1 MAGAIVDASTANGGS
16 ARTEARSGAA
26 NVLQLTRRG
35 RGRYKLDAVVE
46 DATGTMNLMIFD
58 EDVEGLIRVAA
69 EDLVDEITDE
79 NRRILPDAISDL
91 ISSTHAFEVAINHRS
106 LGCVVKWVL
115 NDDQLMLL
123 QHIGSSQMTVGD
135 DSPSLVEEG
144 SSSDSGC
151 SSQLTEEKMVTV
163 KRETELKAEDGALEK
178 DAE

>member
-1 MAGAIVDASTANGGS
+1 M
-16 ARTEARSGAA
+16 
-26 NVLQLTRRG
+26 
-35 RGRYKLDAVVE
+35 YKLDAVVE

-58 EDVEGLIRVAA
+58 EDAEGLIRVAA

>member
-1 MAGAIVDASTANGGS
+1 
-16 ARTEARSGAA
+16 
-26 NVLQLTRRG
+26 
-35 RGRYKLDAVVE
+35 VVE

-58 EDVEGLIRVAA
+58 EEAEGLINVAA

-79 NRRILPDAISDL
+79 SRHILPDAISRL
-91 ISSTHAFEVAINHRS
+91 IGSTHAFEVAINHRS

-151 SSQLTEEKMVTV
+151 SSQLTEVGH
-163 KRETELKAEDGALEK
+163 A
-178 DAE
+178 